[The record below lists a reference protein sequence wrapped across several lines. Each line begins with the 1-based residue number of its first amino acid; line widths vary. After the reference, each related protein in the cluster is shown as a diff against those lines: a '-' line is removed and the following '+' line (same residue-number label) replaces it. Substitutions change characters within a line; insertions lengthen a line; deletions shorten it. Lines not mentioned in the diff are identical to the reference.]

1 MQNIPQYNHFPTK
14 SQLKFAN
21 ILSLASTNFVDQ
33 LKTTY
38 ICFTKYR
45 NTCQESMKNLKA
57 ECKISR
63 NTNDLGYKI
72 GVSFFFFLKNI
83 GLSFDKQYDV
93 CVQLYLLLFW
103 YNAIISLHSFF
114 NPFLHVLFWYILK
127 ILAIYISFQLPC
139 ECLFFTLLFWLSS
152 FLCMGWWWIMSFVL
166 VSHSDVSHLQNFQL
180 FNTSELVLFFSK
192 NWKINYLRI

>member
-1 MQNIPQYNHFPTK
+1 
-14 SQLKFAN
+14 
-21 ILSLASTNFVDQ
+21 
-33 LKTTY
+33 
-38 ICFTKYR
+38 
-45 NTCQESMKNLKA
+45 MKNLKA

-114 NPFLHVLFWYILK
+114 NPFLHVLF
-127 ILAIYISFQLPC
+127 
-139 ECLFFTLLFWLSS
+139 
-152 FLCMGWWWIMSFVL
+152 
-166 VSHSDVSHLQNFQL
+166 
-180 FNTSELVLFFSK
+180 
-192 NWKINYLRI
+192 